1 MAWGGGVT
9 EGFQRSGEQM
19 PQTLTS
25 LSALSELSELASS
38 PELVPLGFEASPSA
52 PGC

>member
-1 MAWGGGVT
+1 MT